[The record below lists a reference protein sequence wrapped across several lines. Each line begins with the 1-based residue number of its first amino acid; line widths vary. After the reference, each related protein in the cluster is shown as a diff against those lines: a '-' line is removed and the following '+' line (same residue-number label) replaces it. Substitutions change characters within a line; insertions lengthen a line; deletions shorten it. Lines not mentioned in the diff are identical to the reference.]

1 MRTIVLMVL
10 AAVTCLFAQADENY
24 NGYRDTARIT
34 LFKADSLRYSKV
46 FPLSTWEN
54 SRLSIFLNDT
64 SSAGYASDS
73 IKCFWGIQLGMPCI
87 NGSGLLDTAWELQ
100 LITLDTF
107 DILTAGNMARPY
119 TALDSTGAY
128 MEKMKR
134 IDTLDVTGYAYQT
147 RVFSPG
153 WDVYFRFWAKGL
165 TGNKVGATL
174 KGMFAVEHR
183 NYIAVRAR

>member
-1 MRTIVLMVL
+1 MKTIVLMVL

-24 NGYRDTARIT
+24 NGYRDTARVT

-54 SRLSIFLNDT
+54 CRFSLFLNDT
-64 SSAGYASDS
+64 SNAGFSGDS

-87 NGSGLLDTAWELQ
+87 NGSGSLDTAWDLQ

-107 DILTAGNMARPY
+107 DILTGANMVRPY
-119 TALDSTGAY
+119 TAMDSTGAY
-128 MEKMKR
+128 VEKMKR
-134 IDTLDVTGYAYQT
+134 IDTLDVTGFAYQS

-153 WDVYFRFWAKGL
+153 WNVYFRFWAKGL

-174 KGMFAVEHR
+174 KGQWCVERR